1 MRRSVREGR
10 TDAMPATTA
19 AVSDEWVWVGAAS
32 YKRQK
37 DALEKQIRSQEA
49 ELEQQR
55 QALQETRDAVTQLE
69 QVGRQAGR
77 QTGRRW
83 RSGPC

>member
-1 MRRSVREGR
+1 M
-10 TDAMPATTA
+10 
-19 AVSDEWVWVGAAS
+19 SDEWVWVGAAS

-37 DALEKQIRSQEA
+37 EALEKQIRSQEA

-69 QVGRQAGR
+69 QVERQQAASHTGRQAGR
-77 QTGRRW
+77 RARGRS
-83 RSGPC
+83 SGPC